1 MHRLVLLAFA
11 LLAACSRADGDE
23 PTEDAVA
30 AEPATASLF
39 ASEIAPLL
47 AANCATCHLTG
58 TEAGSVALIPAR
70 AVEQTVNV
78 PSVEAPTLMRVK
90 PGDPDASY
98 LVMKLEGTHVEQG
111 GTGARMPFGAPPLSP
126 EKTALVRRW
135 IAEGADR

>member
-1 MHRLVLLAFA
+1 MRSLVLPAFA

-23 PTEDAVA
+23 PTGDAVA
-30 AEPATASLF
+30 KPATPSLF

-47 AANCATCHLTG
+47 TASCATCHMTG
-58 TEAGSVALIPAR
+58 TEAGNVALIPAR

-78 PSVEAPTLMRVK
+78 PSVEAPALMRVK

-98 LVMKLEGTHVEQG
+98 LVMKLEGTHVERG
-111 GTGARMPFGAPPLSP
+111 GTGAQMPFGAPPLPP

-135 IAEGADR
+135 IAEGAKP